1 MAAAALLTSGYQS
14 FFADTDMYLFRVA
27 TLITNLV
34 KIGQIIIQ
42 RHHIFEIQYGGSH
55 HLEFRLQ
62 VFFNIIVEL
71 FFKVATFPP
80 TLVGV
85 GKI

>member
-1 MAAAALLTSGYQS
+1 MTSGYQS
-14 FFADTDMYLFRVA
+14 FFANIDVYLFKVA
-27 TLITNLV
+27 TLTQNLV
-34 KIGQIIIQ
+34 KIGQIIRELHQ
-42 RHHIFEIQYGGSH
+42 FVKIQYGGTR
-55 HLEFRLQ
+55 HLEFRLHMLL
-62 VFFNIIVEL
+62 NIIVEL

>member
-1 MAAAALLTSGYQS
+1 M
-14 FFADTDMYLFRVA
+14 DVLFIQVA
-27 TLITNLV
+27 TILPNLV
-34 KIGQIIIQ
+34 KIGQILRE
-42 RHHIFEIQYGGSH
+42 RHHIFEIQYGGSR

-85 GKI
+85 GKK